1 MRIRVV
7 FLCALAFICAVSI
20 IGLVGCDLP
29 GPSAPPR
36 FNVTGYW
43 EGELENGGKSNLQ
56 LDLAEANGE
65 IVGYVRI
72 VTEQAILILNIASG
86 LVNPEEKTVSFR
98 AEGTVQPSG
107 TKYSYAFEG
116 QAEWTGYSWGRLSG
130 EGVCTYGD
138 SEYSF
143 TWWAEKTAP

>member
-1 MRIRVV
+1 MSLSPIVR
-7 FLCALAFICAVSI
+7 CGAVLFSLTLGI
-20 IGLVGCDLP
+20 ALVGCDLL
-29 GPSAPPR
+29 GPSLPPR
-36 FNVTGYW
+36 FRITGYW
-43 EGELENGGKSNLQ
+43 EGELQNGGTSNLQ
-56 LDLAEANGE
+56 LDLAEADGE

-130 EGVCTYGD
+130 EGVCTFGD